1 MKKKKLLWTVVAPFA
16 LTVTVLIAAWPRY
29 LPVMRLHGDASP
41 REFFEEMVNQADLIV
56 LADVKSVKQGP
67 DFVSST
73 SDQEPT
79 HVGRVPTQR
88 VTLDVV
94 KVYQGDAAPGQTLTL
109 YQGYV
114 GVTWVGKLPLPFFM
128 IDENDPVYE
137 RGERYV
143 LMLIPA
149 SIPEEFKP
157 YQPEPWQ
164 EGMLMIVSL
173 EGRIR
178 LNGDGTVTSVS
189 DSFGTNGKT
198 LEEIEEKIATTV
210 ASLPSRLTQAR
221 GALLTYFSVLHS
233 QDYNEVIYFYG
244 GSYGLLRDWNPTVD
258 PNDFAALFEN
268 GCTING
274 LMCLEARTV
283 VQEEEISP
291 HEFKF
296 VVEFMNEDGSIFMS
310 GPESSPQSQ
319 FIYTVMMVDGRFMV
333 QDLPVYMP

>member
-1 MKKKKLLWTVVAPFA
+1 MKKKLLWTVVAPFA

-29 LPVMRLHGDASP
+29 LPVMRLHGDPTP
-41 REFFEEMVNQADLIV
+41 REFFEEMVNRADLIV

-73 SDQEPT
+73 GYHEPA
-79 HVGRVPTQR
+79 HVDRVPTQR
-88 VTLDVV
+88 VMLNVV
-94 KVYQGDAAPGQTLTL
+94 KV

-114 GVTWVGKLPLPFFM
+114 GVTWSGKWRLPFFM
-128 IDENDPVYE
+128 IDENDPVYK

-149 SIPEEFKP
+149 FIPEELKP
-157 YQPEPWQ
+157 FQPEAWQ
-164 EGMLMIVSL
+164 EGMVVIVYP
-173 EGRIR
+173 EGRMH
-178 LNGDGTVTSVS
+178 LNADGTVTSAL
-189 DSFGTNGKT
+189 DTFGTNGKT
-198 LEEIEEKIATTV
+198 LEEIEEKIATTA
-210 ASLPSRLTQAR
+210 ASLPSRLAQAR

-244 GSYGLLRDWNPTVD
+244 GSYGLLRAWNPSVD
-258 PNDFAALFEN
+258 PNDFATLFEN

-291 HEFKF
+291 REFKF
-296 VVEFMNEDGSIFMS
+296 VVEFMNEAGSLFFS
-310 GPESSPQSQ
+310 CPKTSPQSQ
-319 FIYTVMMVDGRFMV
+319 FTYTVSKDENGKFLV
-333 QDLPVYMP
+333 QDLPVYAP